1 LAGAHFPGRTAI
13 SCFFYSISCFLTFQQ
28 DESKKKKKNKVK
40 PILHNR
46 EEHSPLSEEEPI
58 AANHFE
64 EILPKDD
71 ALLKKSISVSHI
83 TYLHQL
89 YFADKLHFE

>member
-1 LAGAHFPGRTAI
+1 V
-13 SCFFYSISCFLTFQQ
+13 FYFNYYFLTLQQ

-71 ALLKKSISVSHI
+71 ALLKKSISVSHVNCL
-83 TYLHQL
+83 YQL
-89 YFADKLHFE
+89 NFSKKLHFE